1 MIIILRCVVF
11 FYSLDRS
18 AGCVGR
24 GYRGTPA
31 TINPNDTEIGQPVPG
46 AIICSFLM
54 FASVFAWKSNEK

>member
-24 GYRGTPA
+24 GYRGTPRYHQPKRHGDRPTCA
-31 TINPNDTEIGQPVPG
+31 GCNNMQFSYVRFRFFLEI
-46 AIICSFLM
+46 
-54 FASVFAWKSNEK
+54 K